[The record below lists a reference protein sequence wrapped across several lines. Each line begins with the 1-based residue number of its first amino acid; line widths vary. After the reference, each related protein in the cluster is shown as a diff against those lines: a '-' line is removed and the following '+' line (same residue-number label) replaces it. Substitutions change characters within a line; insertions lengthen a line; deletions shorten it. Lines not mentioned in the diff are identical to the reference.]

1 MKINL
6 EDKDW
11 SEIESALVSKINALE
26 RGEYGD
32 GDLKLD
38 IEEWADHLKSIR
50 SRLTKQLDEKGA
62 TY

>member
-32 GDLKLD
+32 SDPSLD
-38 IEEWADHLKSIR
+38 IEEWADHLKSIL